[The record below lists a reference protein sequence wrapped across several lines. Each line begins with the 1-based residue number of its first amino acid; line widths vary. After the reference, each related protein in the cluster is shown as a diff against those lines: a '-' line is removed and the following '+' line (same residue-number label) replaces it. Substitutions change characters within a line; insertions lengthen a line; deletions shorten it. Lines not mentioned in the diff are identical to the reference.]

1 MKRTVTLGVAL
12 LLLVAC
18 HRDKDAEGPVE
29 RAGKGVDRAAKKTG
43 DAFHRAAVKTDE
55 AANKAV
61 RATGEA
67 FEKAGKKLKSAPR
80 ATEKSSAPPPAGS
93 TP

>member
-1 MKRTVTLGVAL
+1 MKPTVAHGVAL

-18 HRDKDAEGPVE
+18 HHDKDAAGPAE
-29 RAGKGVDRAAKKTG
+29 RAGRGIDRAADKTG
-43 DAFHRAAVKTDE
+43 AAFHRAAVKTDE
-55 AANKAV
+55 AAHRAV

-80 ATEKSSAPPPAGS
+80 ATQKAAEPKPAD
-93 TP
+93 